1 MDQKVIQ
8 LNSLFAV
15 RQLGVKSFK
24 IVPKFSW
31 VFVYLCGG
39 FERPE
44 FRVNENRPFIFRVF
58 KRLMNKKRA
67 LMAS

>member
-8 LNSLFAV
+8 LNPLFAV

-44 FRVNENRPFIFRVF
+44 FRVNKNVLDLESFND
-58 KRLMNKKRA
+58 
-67 LMAS
+67 